1 MDGAKALLKD
11 AGFKLSGGV
20 LKDPSGKPVELTF
33 TDPAGWNDYITGLS
47 IIKDNIKQ
55 LGIEAKVKTQTA
67 EAWGNDVATGN
78 FDATLHWT
86 NSGATP
92 YDMYQNIMDE
102 AIYQPIGKSAQTGNF
117 GRFKNA
123 EATAALREYANAAD
137 DATRT
142 KAMNTLQKIMVEQAP
157 LIPTAAAPIGAE
169 YSTKNWVGWPTEKD
183 QYAAPQ
189 HTQPDALEVVLNLKP
204 AK

>member
-1 MDGAKALLKD
+1 MAGAKKILDD

-20 LKDPSGKPVELTF
+20 LKDPSGKPVKLTF

-67 EAWGNDVATGN
+67 EAWGADVANGN

-92 YDMYQNIMDE
+92 YDMYQNIMDG
-102 AIYQPIGKSAQTGNF
+102 AMLQPIGKASQTATSAAS
-117 GRFKNA
+117 RA
-123 EATAALREYANAAD
+123 PRRPRRS
-137 DATRT
+137 RT
-142 KAMNTLQKIMVEQAP
+142 SPTPPRRPPAP
-157 LIPTAAAPIGAE
+157 RP
-169 YSTKNWVGWPTEKD
+169 
-183 QYAAPQ
+183 
-189 HTQPDALEVVLNLKP
+189 
-204 AK
+204 

>member
-1 MDGAKALLKD
+1 MD

-55 LGIEAKVKTQTA
+55 IGIAAKVKTQTA
-67 EAWGNDVATGN
+67 EAWGTDVATGN

-92 YDMYQNIMDE
+92 YDMYQNIMDG
-102 AIYQPIGKSAQTGNF
+102 AILQPVGKTSQLGNF
-117 GRFKNA
+117 GRFKSP
-123 EATAALREYANAAD
+123 EATAALKEYANATD
-137 DATRT
+137 DAART

-157 LIPTAAAPIGAE
+157 VIPTAAAPIGAE
-169 YSTKNWVGWPTEKD
+169 YSTKNWKGWPTAED
-183 QYAAPQ
+183 PYAAPQ
-189 HTQPDALEVVLNLKP
+189 HTQPDALEVVLNLEP